1 MFRVG
6 LEAGKPDGPILA
18 ENATKY
24 FVNKGINELKEK
36 FTTSA
41 GSGITLTNEPKFNGA
56 CSRSK
61 LTKMKDGPYIINLDD
76 YKSLYVNGDNVIYL
90 TAPELNIFQKELNN
104 L

>member
-1 MFRVG
+1 ME

-41 GSGITLTNEPKFNGA
+41 GSGITLTNGEIKYYYKSNKNFRKLKNFIKRNYWKNYSTRRRITQFF
-56 CSRSK
+56 CSINESCC
-61 LTKMKDGPYIINLDD
+61 TINENCTYII
-76 YKSLYVNGDNVIYL
+76 V
-90 TAPELNIFQKELNN
+90 
-104 L
+104 